1 MLQLVEMLGILW
13 ASGASHTLLQ
23 IYTTII
29 ITGYVPTG
37 KIFQQVTEVIMV
49 LSKWNYQK
57 KLATER

>member
-49 LSKWNYQK
+49 LSK
-57 KLATER
+57 